1 MKEVVLGVFYPNPVQ
16 ETYQHSFVSAEQ
28 EPSDSDVNN
37 IQHRH
42 LRLLQLMF
50 PIPPGRFIRLSSKES
65 EGIAIRHFH
74 GTIYHQR
81 LVSNITAG

>member
-1 MKEVVLGVFYPNPVQ
+1 
-16 ETYQHSFVSAEQ
+16 
-28 EPSDSDVNN
+28 
-37 IQHRH
+37 
-42 LRLLQLMF
+42 MF

-65 EGIAIRHFH
+65 EGVAIRHFH